1 MSFTNSTQ
9 FGFATINGKK
19 APVNVASIKEAHGKT
34 EAALFNLR
42 FQLGVF
48 AIYCESKKLKI
59 KAMAPKLAKST
70 GLSASTIPVYC
81 SQGKRLVEGKATF
94 KGLETFNRKAK
105 KDNVKTGVENFA
117 KSLAGQ
123 KLVPATKAAPAKV
136 EDAPTK
142 ARTHDTHTKGKDAAT
157 RCTLSAPLVM
167 TATAKANLREVI
179 EGHCKASDITL
190 ESLFP
195 ELAKVTA

>member
-19 APVNVASIKEAHGKT
+19 APVNVASIKDAHGKT
-34 EAALFNLR
+34 EAAMFNLR

-123 KLVPATKAAPAKV
+123 KLAPATKAAPAKV

-142 ARTHDTHTKGKDAAT
+142 TRTHDTHTKGKDAAT

-167 TATAKANLREVI
+167 TATAKANLGKQSKPI
-179 EGHCKASDITL
+179 AKLPTLALKAC
-190 ESLFP
+190 SLN
-195 ELAKVTA
+195 LQR

>member
-34 EAALFNLR
+34 EVAMFNLR

-105 KDNVKTGVENFA
+105 KDNVKTGVENFS

-123 KLVPATKAAPAKV
+123 KLAPATKAAPAKV
-136 EDAPTK
+136 TDAPTK
-142 ARTHDTHTKGKDAAT
+142 VRTHDTHTKGKGAEMV
-157 RCTLSAPLVM
+157 SIVAPLVM
-167 TATAKANLREVI
+167 TATAKANLREAI
-179 EGHCKASDITL
+179 EAHCKASDIAL

>member
-19 APVNVASIKEAHGKT
+19 APVNVSSIKEAHGKT
-34 EAALFNLR
+34 EAAMFNLR
-42 FQLGVF
+42 FQLGIF

-94 KGLETFNRKAK
+94 KGLETFNRRAK

-123 KLVPATKAAPAKV
+123 KLAPATKAAPAKV
-136 EDAPTK
+136 TDAPTK
-142 ARTHDTHTKGKDAAT
+142 VRTHDTHTKGKGAET
-157 RCTLSAPLVM
+157 VSIVAPLVM
-167 TATAKANLREVI
+167 TATAKANFREAI
-179 EGHCKASDITL
+179 EAHCKASDIAL

-195 ELAKVTA
+195 ELAKVNA

>member
-1 MSFTNSTQ
+1 MSFNNSTQ
-9 FGFATINGKK
+9 FGTATINGKT
-19 APVNVASIKEAHGKT
+19 APVNVASIKDAHGKT
-34 EAALFNLR
+34 EAAKFNLR

-59 KAMAPKLAKST
+59 KDMAPKLAKST

-94 KGLETFNRKAK
+94 KGLETFNRNAK
-105 KDNVKTGVENFA
+105 KDNVKTGVENFS

-123 KLVPATKAAPAKV
+123 KLAPATKAAPAKV
-136 EDAPTK
+136 EDAPIK
-142 ARTHDTHTKGKDAAT
+142 PRSHDTHTKGKGVDT
-157 RCTLSAPLVM
+157 VSIVAPLVM
-167 TATAKANLREVI
+167 TATAKANFREAI
-179 EGHCKASDITL
+179 EAHCKASDITL
-190 ESLFP
+190 ESIFP